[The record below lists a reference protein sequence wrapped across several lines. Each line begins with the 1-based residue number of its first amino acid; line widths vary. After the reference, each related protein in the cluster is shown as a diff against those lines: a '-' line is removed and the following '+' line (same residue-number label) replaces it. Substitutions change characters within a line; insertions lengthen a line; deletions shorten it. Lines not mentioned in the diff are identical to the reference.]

1 VLTPPDGLP
10 EAELASVLARGWGVT
25 VTSLAYRAVG
35 WGSHH
40 WEAADDAGGRWFV
53 TVDEL
58 ASKRGSARESLDVA
72 FGRLSASLAAAV
84 GLRASGLS
92 FVVAPV
98 PALDGA
104 PVLRAGPS
112 FGVALYHWVDGRTFR
127 WGEYAGWDRAA
138 VLELLIAVH
147 AAPVTALADDF
158 SIPLRDEL
166 EAGLAGLPGA
176 AGPFAA
182 ALSDL
187 LTRHGALI
195 RERLARYDALA
206 AGAPGR
212 AVLTHGE
219 PHPGNTM
226 LAGGRWLLIDWDTVL
241 VAPPERD
248 LWSLDP
254 GDGSLF
260 AAYAAATGVPVRPEL
275 IELYRVRWDL
285 ADLALDV
292 SRFRQP
298 HRGTPE
304 DEKVYQL
311 LCAALEG

>member
-1 VLTPPDGLP
+1 VLTPPDGLT
-10 EAELASVLARGWGVT
+10 EVELASVLARGWDVT
-25 VTSLAYRAVG
+25 VTSLAYRPVG

-40 WEAADDAGGRWFV
+40 WEARDAAGGRWFV

-58 ASKRGSARESLDVA
+58 ANKRVSAGESLDVA
-72 FGRLSASLAAAV
+72 FGRLRASLAAAV
-84 GLRASGLS
+84 GLRGSGLS

-98 PALDGA
+98 PASDGA

-112 FGVALYHWVDGRTFR
+112 FGVALYRWVEGRSFR

-138 VLELLIAVH
+138 VLDLLIAVH

-158 SIPLRDEL
+158 SIPVRDEL
-166 EAGLAGLPGA
+166 EAGLAGQPGWP
-176 AGPFAA
+176 GPFAA
-182 ALSDL
+182 GLAGL
-187 LTRHGALI
+187 LARHGPLI
-195 RERLARYDALA
+195 RDRLARYDALA
-206 AGAPGR
+206 AGAAGR

-219 PHPGNTM
+219 PHPGNTI

-241 VAPPERD
+241 IAPPERD

-275 IELYRVRWDL
+275 IELYRIRWDL

-292 SRFRQP
+292 SRFRRP
-298 HRGTPE
+298 HQGTPE

-311 LCAALEG
+311 LCAALDG